1 MCENASLYSAKLT
14 LGSICHF
21 ICRGCFERD
30 KIQAHHSVFGCFA
43 GVFCLIVGGAF
54 MDRPKT
60 KPVQNSTA
68 SRAATSG
75 NSSDRPLTD
84 EDRAARARY
93 WHERLG
99 AELDLDEC
107 VVQGDERMEYF
118 CKLLRSKDTARI
130 LAFMREQRITAG
142 DPLHFGITAIM
153 YSSFYNDANT
163 TEELIYHGADINCT
177 DDFSHSA
184 LSYAIENN
192 STAAAE
198 VLLKHGASFSSVKY
212 VRPWLVTPGYLD
224 SYFVA
229 DTSDAQVREYYETP
243 KSEGISAVFDPL
255 YYAVAGGFLQMTEL
269 MLSSGVR
276 PEITAWTDDNC
287 IAFTLKHRKG
297 ERQPNCSIYQMLPQQ
312 YDASMLNLLLKYDL
326 AGLPD
331 DERIQ
336 KQYDDCRNDLYL
348 LKEHKKRYLEHM
360 DNYCYDEI
368 ILNQTLLGSFNYDM
382 VRFYMTEQPK
392 DWEKSAMMF
401 NEGSLPDLNR
411 CGSVTPNTALLGI
424 YDTLI
429 KRYSALCGDEPKG
442 ASGFD
447 LDKFFRYLHLEG
459 LEFDLK
465 IEYEGKVIRVKEY
478 DKILRRDA
486 SKQLEQA
493 GSKAADTASANE

>member
-1 MCENASLYSAKLT
+1 MKEIKSKLIIACLVVT
-14 LGSICHF
+14 
-21 ICRGCFERD
+21 
-30 KIQAHHSVFGCFA
+30 A
-43 GVFCLIVGGAF
+43 GLFFLIAGGAL
-54 MDRPKT
+54 MDRSETQPT
-60 KPVQNSTA
+60 QNSTA
-68 SRAATSG
+68 SRIATSG
-75 NSSDRPLTD
+75 NSSNRPLTD
-84 EDRAARARY
+84 EDRAAKARY
-93 WHERLG
+93 RYERLG
-99 AELDLDEC
+99 TELDLDER

-118 CKLLRSKDTARI
+118 RKLLRSKDTARI

-163 TEELIYHGADINCT
+163 TEELIYHGADINRT

-212 VRPWLVTPGYLD
+212 VRPWLTDPGYGD
-224 SYFVA
+224 SYLVV
-229 DTSDAQVREYYETP
+229 TSDAQVKTYSITP
-243 KSEGISAVFDPL
+243 KSEGTSAVSDPL

-276 PEITAWTDDNC
+276 PEITAWTDDHC
-287 IAFTLKHRKG
+287 IAFTLKHRKD
-297 ERQPNCSIYQMLPQQ
+297 ERQPNCSIYQMLPQR

-326 AGLPD
+326 AGLPG
-331 DERIQ
+331 DERIR
-336 KQYDDCRNDLYL
+336 KKYDDCRKDLDTLRKY
-348 LKEHKKRYLEHM
+348 KKIYLEHM
-360 DNYCYDEI
+360 DDYCYDEI
-368 ILNQTLLGSFNYDM
+368 ILDWSWLDSFNYDI
-382 VRFYMTEQPK
+382 VRFIMTERSK
-392 DWEKSAMMF
+392 DWEKGAIGF
-401 NEGSLPDLNR
+401 NRGSLPDLNR

-429 KRYSALCGDEPKG
+429 KRYSALCGDELNG

-447 LDKFFRYLHLEG
+447 LDKFFRYSHLKG

-465 IEYEGKVIRVKEY
+465 IEYEGKVIRVEEY

-486 SKQLEQA
+486 SKQLGQA
-493 GSKAADTASANE
+493 RSKAADTASANE

>member
-1 MCENASLYSAKLT
+1 MKEIKSKLIIACLVVT
-14 LGSICHF
+14 
-21 ICRGCFERD
+21 
-30 KIQAHHSVFGCFA
+30 A
-43 GVFCLIVGGAF
+43 GIFCLIAGSAF
-54 MDRPKT
+54 MDRSKT
-60 KPVQNSTA
+60 QPAQNSTA
-68 SRAATSG
+68 SRATTSG
-75 NSSDRPLTD
+75 NSSNRPLTD

-107 VVQGDERMEYF
+107 VVHGDERMEYF

-163 TEELIYHGADINCT
+163 TEELIYHGADINRT

-198 VLLKHGASFSSVKY
+198 ILLKHGASFSSVKY
-212 VRPWLVTPGYLD
+212 VRTQLVTPGYRN
-224 SYFVA
+224 SYLVA
-229 DTSDAQVREYYETP
+229 DTSDAQVRAYYGTP
-243 KSEGISAVFDPL
+243 KSEGISAVSDPL

-276 PEITAWTDDNC
+276 PEIAAWTDDDC
-287 IAFTLKHRKG
+287 IAYTFKPHKD
-297 ERQPNCSIYQMLPQQ
+297 ERQPNCSIYQMLPQR

-336 KQYDDCRNDLYL
+336 EKYDDCRKDLYL
-348 LKEHKKRYLEHM
+348 LKEHKKIYLEHM

-368 ILNQTLLGSFNYDM
+368 ILNSSLLGSFNYDM
-382 VRFYMTEQPK
+382 VRFTMTERSK
-392 DWEKSAMMF
+392 DWEKSAIGF
-401 NEGSLPDLNR
+401 NRGSLPDLNR
-411 CGSVTPNTALLGI
+411 CGSVTPNIALLGI

-429 KRYSALCGDEPKG
+429 KRYSALCGDELNG

-447 LDKFFRYLHLEG
+447 LDKFFRYLQLDG
-459 LEFDLK
+459 LELNLK
-465 IEYEGKVIRVKEY
+465 IGYKSKVIKVEEY

-493 GSKAADTASANE
+493 GSKTKDTASANK